1 MPRSHKKRKAQGENL
16 RIQSQHQVQEEN
28 GEPFLWTQV
37 GWKVRHRLPT
47 DMGSMMYKTE
57 GQTRK
62 PHATDM
68 RWVV

>member
-1 MPRSHKKRKAQGENL
+1 MA
-16 RIQSQHQVQEEN
+16 
-28 GEPFLWTQV
+28 EPFLWTQ
-37 GWKVRHRLPT
+37 RHRLPT
-47 DMGSMMYKTE
+47 DMGSTTYKTE